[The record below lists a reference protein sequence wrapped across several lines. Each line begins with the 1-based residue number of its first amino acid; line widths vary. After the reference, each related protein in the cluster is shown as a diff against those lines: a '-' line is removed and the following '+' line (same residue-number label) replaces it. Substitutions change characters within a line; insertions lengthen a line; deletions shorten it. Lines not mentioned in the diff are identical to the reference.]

1 MPIPPY
7 TIPYILGSTS
17 TTLAGQHLSPAR
29 PGMSGVYIGSY
40 DPVLS
45 TYQSLGG
52 PDRTSSQVGLTDTPC
67 LNGTSSLGVHPY
79 EASRG
84 LLHSYVPATH

>member
-7 TIPYILGSTS
+7 TITYILGSS
-17 TTLAGQHLSPAR
+17 GTTLAGQHPSPAHS
-29 PGMSGVYIGSY
+29 GMSGVYVGSY
-40 DPVLS
+40 DLVLS

-67 LNGTSSLGVHPY
+67 LDGTSSLGAHPY
-79 EASRG
+79 EAS
-84 LLHSYVPATH
+84 